1 MRFFKNTDKKAMKE
15 TSKLLM
21 TGKVRKG
28 YRAYC
33 AAVLAM
39 TVVLGTGVT
48 ALRQVTRSQLSTI
61 SLILSSDLSGQS
73 V

>member
-39 TVVLGTGVT
+39 TVAG
-48 ALRQVTRSQLSTI
+48 
-61 SLILSSDLSGQS
+61 LSGAFSTKQ
-73 V
+73 

>member
-21 TGKVRKG
+21 TGKVT
-28 YRAYC
+28 
-33 AAVLAM
+33 VMMM
-39 TVVLGTGVT
+39 TTT
-48 ALRQVTRSQLSTI
+48 HST
-61 SLILSSDLSGQS
+61 